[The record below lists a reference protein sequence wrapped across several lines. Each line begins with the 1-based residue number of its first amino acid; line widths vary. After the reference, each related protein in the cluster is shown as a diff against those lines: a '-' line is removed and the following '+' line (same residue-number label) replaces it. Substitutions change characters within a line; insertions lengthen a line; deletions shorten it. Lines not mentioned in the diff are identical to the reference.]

1 MTYNPKIHHRRSIRL
16 KGYDYS
22 NAGLYFI
29 TICVKNHQCLFG
41 NIVENKIILNDAGY
55 MVEKWYYELEN
66 KYPDKK
72 CREMIV
78 MPNHFHC
85 IVENTKIMNK
95 HGMSIRDVNGTTIR
109 DAHVGTSLHGRP
121 KTNEPILK
129 PQYGINNKK
138 YIATIGDTMDW
149 FKTMTTNEY
158 IHGVKI
164 YNWKRFDKKL
174 WQRNYWEH
182 IIRNGAEYKRIA
194 DYINEN
200 PAKWI
205 DDKFNPQNS
214 K

>member
-1 MTYNPKIHHRRSIRL
+1 M
-16 KGYDYS
+16 G
-22 NAGLYFI
+22 
-29 TICVKNHQCLFG
+29 
-41 NIVENKIILNDAGY
+41 IL
-55 MVEKWYYELEN
+55 L
-66 KYPDKK
+66 
-72 CREMIV
+72 
-78 MPNHFHC
+78 
-85 IVENTKIMNK
+85 
-95 HGMSIRDVNGTTIR
+95 
-109 DAHVGTSLHGRP
+109 

>member
-182 IIRNGAEYKRIA
+182 IIRNDAEYKRIA

>member
-22 NAGLYFI
+22 KAGLYFI

-121 KTNEPILK
+121 KTNEQILK
-129 PQYGINNKK
+129 PQYVINNKK

>member
-22 NAGLYFI
+22 KAGLYFI